1 MDLFDKCY
9 DFKLVDDCKAKGLYP
24 YFHEIT
30 SRQHSEV
37 QMDGHRTIMLGS
49 NNYLGLTSDD
59 RVIAAA
65 QQAAGQFGSGCSGSR
80 FLNGTLS
87 LHTQLER
94 ELAQFFGKE
103 AVMTFPSGFQ
113 TNLGILSSIV
123 GRHDVMFF
131 DRTNHASLIDGARL
145 SFGKLLK
152 YDHNNMDQLE
162 ELLAKCPENRGKLI
176 VVDGVFSMEGDLADL
191 PNITR
196 LAEKYHARVMV
207 DDSHGIGTL
216 GKHGRGVGEY
226 FGLEDK
232 IDILM
237 GTFSKSFAS
246 LGGFFASREKVIDF
260 ARHTSRPF
268 IFAASMPAAN
278 VAAVREA
285 LHILQQEP
293 ERVVRVQENAE
304 YMRQGFR
311 RLRIPHGDSTA
322 PIIPVNTYDDDRTF
336 LITRALL
343 DHGVFVN
350 PVVSPAVAK
359 GQSILRTSYTA
370 TQTKDQLDYALEQFD
385 LVFNRLYPISD
396 EEVAALQNA
405 PAAAEPEDNPYL

>member
-1 MDLFDKCY
+1 MKGEFFLDLFDKCY

-65 QQAAGQFGSGCSGSR
+65 QQAAGRFGSGCSGSR

-87 LHTQLER
+87 LHTQLEQ
-94 ELAQFFGKE
+94 ELAHFFGKE

-113 TNLGILSSIV
+113 TNLGILSSVV

-152 YDHNNMDQLE
+152 YDHNNMEQLE

-237 GTFSKSFAS
+237 
-246 LGGFFASREKVIDF
+246 
-260 ARHTSRPF
+260 
-268 IFAASMPAAN
+268 
-278 VAAVREA
+278 
-285 LHILQQEP
+285 
-293 ERVVRVQENAE
+293 
-304 YMRQGFR
+304 
-311 RLRIPHGDSTA
+311 
-322 PIIPVNTYDDDRTF
+322 
-336 LITRALL
+336 
-343 DHGVFVN
+343 
-350 PVVSPAVAK
+350 
-359 GQSILRTSYTA
+359 
-370 TQTKDQLDYALEQFD
+370 
-385 LVFNRLYPISD
+385 
-396 EEVAALQNA
+396 
-405 PAAAEPEDNPYL
+405 